1 MRALILLFLALAL
14 PSLGQSLSQPTN
26 VNAVATGATTV
37 TVTWTASTA
46 TGIATPAIT
55 YVVTRTGGSG
65 GTFTSNLLSATTFSD
80 TALTPGTSY
89 TYRVQAFTL
98 NGENSVQSIIS
109 EPDVVSTPAAP
120 STPANLRATLGT
132 NSVVLAWDA
141 VSGATTYTIY
151 RNGEEIDDAT
161 GTTFTDTEV
170 ELATT
175 YRYTVSATTP
185 GGESDESNLVTI
197 TTKGDGSQREA
208 VWTREFNRAD
218 GNFDGA
224 VTFEEYLVAFPQNSL
239 SWVIMINRFN
249 TTDDDI
255 SGDLTV
261 DEYIEHFA
269 GKTVKRPSKAQTFFL
284 ADLDGDD
291 LLDPAEYSLTL
302 NRGTKPAAAM
312 KKFNKLNK
320 DRVEDEVLSQREFG
334 IRYGTA
340 ELPEE

>member
-1 MRALILLFLALAL
+1 MRSLILLLLAVFSVPVFAQA
-14 PSLGQSLSQPTN
+14 PSAPSN
-26 VNAVATGATTV
+26 VVAAATAGTSV
-37 TVTWTASTA
+37 TVTWDASVGA
-46 TGIATPAIT
+46 DG
-55 YVVTRTGGSG
+55 YLVFRNSVQV
-65 GTFTSNLLSATTFSD
+65 GTFTTNRTFTDTGLSPGTQYSYTVAAANTFGTSSQSAASVVTTPN
-80 TALTPGTSY
+80 TPGTPTGLS
-89 TYRVQAFTL
+89 
-98 NGENSVQSIIS
+98 GS
-109 EPDVVSTPAAP
+109 
-120 STPANLRATLGT
+120 ATADG
-132 NSVVLAWDA
+132 VVLNWNS
-141 VSGATTYTIY
+141 VSGATGYVVF
-151 RNGEEIDDAT
+151 RNGTEID
-161 GTTFTDTEV
+161 TTTTPGFTDEDV
-170 ELATT
+170 DPSTT
-175 YRYTVSATTP
+175 YRYSVAATNTAGDSAETAEITVTTR
-185 GGESDESNLVTI
+185 
-197 TTKGDGSQREA
+197 GDGSQREA
-208 VWTREFNRAD
+208 VWTREFKRAD
-218 GNFDGA
+218 GNFDEV

>member
-1 MRALILLFLALAL
+1 MRSLILLLLAVFAA
-14 PSLGQSLSQPTN
+14 PAFAAPTAPGN
-26 VNAVATGATTV
+26 VVAVANSGTSV
-37 TVTWTASTA
+37 TVTWTASTNA
-46 TGIATPAIT
+46 TGYRVLRNGAEP
-55 YVVTRTGGSG
+55 G
-65 GTFTSNLLSATTFSD
+65 SATTNLTFTD
-80 TALTPGTSY
+80 TGLTPGTAY
-89 TYRVQAFTL
+89 TYTVVAVDASDGLTASAISNTVTTL
-98 NGENSVQSIIS
+98 N
-109 EPDVVSTPAAP
+109 TPAIPTGLAG
-120 STPANLRATLGT
+120 SATDAG
-132 NSVVLAWDA
+132 VVLTWNA
-141 VSGATTYTIY
+141 VVGATGYVIFRNGTEIDTSTGRTYTD
-151 RNGEEIDDAT
+151 EDVDP
-161 GTTFTDTEV
+161 
-170 ELATT
+170 ATT
-175 YRYTVSATTP
+175 YRYSVASTNAA
-185 GGESDESNLVTI
+185 GDSDETAEITI

-208 VWTREFNRAD
+208 VWTREFKRAD
-218 GNFDGA
+218 GNFDGV

-261 DEYIEHFA
+261 DEYIAHFA

-302 NRGTKPAAAM
+302 NRGTKPALAM

>member
-1 MRALILLFLALAL
+1 MRYLILLFLAAAL

-65 GTFTSNLLSATTFSD
+65 GTFTSSLLSATTFSD
-80 TALTPGTSY
+80 TALAPGTTY

-109 EPDVVSTPAAP
+109 EPDEVTTPAAP
-120 STPANLRATLGT
+120 ATPGNLRATLGT
-132 NSVVLAWDA
+132 NAVVLVWNA
-141 VSGATTYTIY
+141 VSGATSYTIY
-151 RNGEEIDDAT
+151 RDGEEIDDAS
-161 GTTFTDTEV
+161 GTTYTDTEV

-185 GGESDESNLVTI
+185 GGESDESNVATI

-208 VWTREFNRAD
+208 VWTREFERAD
-218 GNFDGA
+218 GNFDEV
-224 VTFEEYLVAFPQNSL
+224 VTFEEYLIAFPNTL
-239 SWVIMINRFN
+239 PLVVMIHRFN
-249 TTDDDI
+249 STDDDI

-261 DEYIEHFA
+261 DEYIAHFA

-284 ADLDGDD
+284 ADLDGDE
-291 LLDPAEYSLTL
+291 LLDSDEYSQTL
-302 NRGTKPAAAM
+302 NRGTKNAVLM
-312 KKFNKLNK
+312 KKFNKLDKN
-320 DRVEDEVLSQREFG
+320 DTGLLSQSEFG
-334 IRYGTA
+334 IRYGA
-340 ELPEE
+340 VE

>member
-1 MRALILLFLALAL
+1 MRFLTLLLLAASAV
-14 PSLGQSLSQPTN
+14 PVFAAPPTPTGLT
-26 VNAVATGATTV
+26 AVAAANKSIRLN
-37 TVTWTASTA
+37 WTASTGA
-46 TGIATPAIT
+46 TGYLVFREPDTTTPIGTIGA
-55 YVVTRTGGSG
+55 VT
-65 GTFTSNLLSATTFSD
+65 TFTDSDATLV
-80 TALTPGTSY
+80 AGTTY
-89 TYRVQAFTL
+89 TYRVAAV
-98 NGENSVQSIIS
+98 NIAEVPPQSALS
-109 EPDVVSTPAAP
+109 SPASAAPASTPSAP
-120 STPANLRATLGT
+120 TNLVAS
-132 NSVVLAWDA
+132 NSSDGKVVLSWSA
-141 VSGATTYTIY
+141 VSGATTYTIT
-151 RNGEEIDDAT
+151 RNG
-161 GTTFTDTEV
+161 V
-170 ELATT
+170 ELDDTPSTT
-175 YRYTVSATTP
+175 YTDSDVETSTVYRYTVSATTT
-185 GGESDESNLVTI
+185 GGTSGESNVATV

-208 VWTREFNRAD
+208 VWTREFERAD
-218 GNFDGA
+218 GNFDDI

-249 TTDDDI
+249 TTDDDL

-302 NRGTKPAAAM
+302 NRGIKGSVAM
-312 KKFNKLNK
+312 KKFNMLNK

>member
-1 MRALILLFLALAL
+1 MRSLILLFLATAL

-26 VNAVATGATTV
+26 VSAVATSATTV

-46 TGIATPAIT
+46 TGIATPAIN
-55 YVVTRTGGSG
+55 YVVTRTGGTG
-65 GTFTSNLLSATTFSD
+65 GTFTSSLLSATTFSD
-80 TALTPGTSY
+80 TAVTAGTSY

-98 NGENSVQSIIS
+98 NGDVPVQSIVS
-109 EPDVVSTPAAP
+109 EPDEVTTPSSPA
-120 STPANLRATLGT
+120 TPGNLRASLGT
-132 NSVVLAWDA
+132 NSVILVWDA
-141 VSGATTYTIY
+141 VSGATSYTIY
-151 RNGEEIDDAT
+151 RDGEDIDDAS
-161 GTTFTDTEV
+161 GTTYTDTDV

-185 GGESDESNLVTI
+185 GGESDESNVATI
-197 TTKGDGSQREA
+197 TTKGDGSQRDA

-218 GNFDGA
+218 GNFDGV

-261 DEYIEHFA
+261 DEYIAHFA

-291 LLDPAEYSLTL
+291 LLDPAEYALTL
-302 NRGTKPAAAM
+302 NRGIKESVAM

-320 DRVEDEVLSQREFG
+320 NDENGDFLSQREFG
-334 IRYGTA
+334 IRYGTV
-340 ELPEE
+340 EEE